1 MDWGLWEMNYFPVML
16 FLLGRD
22 RGFGGGAIGD
32 LGAAWGGDS
41 GSARG
46 RDPYWVL
53 YGVGLG
59 YGDCGCSGYD
69 G

>member
-1 MDWGLWEMNYFPVML
+1 MNYFPVML
-16 FLLGRD
+16 FLLG
-22 RGFGGGAIGD
+22 AIGD
-32 LGAAWGGDS
+32 SGAARGGDS
-41 GSARG
+41 GAARG
-46 RDPYWVL
+46 RDPYWVF

>member
-1 MDWGLWEMNYFPVML
+1 MNYFPVML

-22 RGFGGGAIGD
+22 RGRHG
-32 LGAAWGGDS
+32 GGDS